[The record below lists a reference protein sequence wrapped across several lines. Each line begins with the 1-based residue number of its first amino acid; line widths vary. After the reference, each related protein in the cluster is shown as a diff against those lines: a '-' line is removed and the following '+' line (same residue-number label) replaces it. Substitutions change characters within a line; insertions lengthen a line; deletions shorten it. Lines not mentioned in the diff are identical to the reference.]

1 MTTLKTANDM
11 KFNKGDF
18 ILQHKNTAFTE
29 IYQTDKILG
38 QGTTQKFIRYNDAK
52 EARPP
57 LDSVLREIL
66 IIKHHFCYRRIRKS
80 HEVHT

>member
-29 IYQTDKILG
+29 IYETDKILG
-38 QGTTQKFIRYNDAK
+38 QGMLSCIHFSNI
-52 EARPP
+52 
-57 LDSVLREIL
+57 LDRDVS
-66 IIKHHFCYRRIRKS
+66 
-80 HEVHT
+80 EV

>member
-1 MTTLKTANDM
+1 MRKVETLKQMKDV

-38 QGTTQKFIRYNDAK
+38 QGTFLMQDLFSFRN
-52 EARPP
+52 RW
-57 LDSVLREIL
+57 LW
-66 IIKHHFCYRRIRKS
+66 KS
-80 HEVHT
+80 HEMYS

>member
-1 MTTLKTANDM
+1 MRKVETLKQMKDV

-38 QGTTQKFIRYNDAK
+38 QGTFLMQDSFSLRY
-52 EARPP
+52 RW
-57 LDSVLREIL
+57 LW
-66 IIKHHFCYRRIRKS
+66 KS
-80 HEVHT
+80 HEMYS